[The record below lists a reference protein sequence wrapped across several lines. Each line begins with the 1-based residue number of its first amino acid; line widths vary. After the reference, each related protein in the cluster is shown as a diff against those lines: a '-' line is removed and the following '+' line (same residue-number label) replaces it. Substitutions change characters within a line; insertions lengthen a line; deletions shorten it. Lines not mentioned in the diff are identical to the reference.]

1 MPRFDLKPSKSCDVK
16 FVLLLAV
23 RMLAFTA
30 VLLLVGKAG
39 TELLFIC
46 DGVLSLLGCAKLLLA
61 SNGGASSSS
70 RVPLLALAAVAA
82 GKSSSRCSHANNEPG
97 RGIVSSGCFAAR
109 RRGSAELC
117 LGPTRRFAT
126 GAPRSWFESSTL
138 TQLIALG

>member
-23 RMLAFTA
+23 GLLALTA

-46 DGVLSLLGCAKLLLA
+46 DGVLSLLGCAMLLA

-82 GKSSSRCSHANNEPG
+82 GNSNSRCSHANNEPG
-97 RGIVSSGCFAAR
+97 RGIVSSGCFVAR
-109 RRGSAELC
+109 RRGSAELY